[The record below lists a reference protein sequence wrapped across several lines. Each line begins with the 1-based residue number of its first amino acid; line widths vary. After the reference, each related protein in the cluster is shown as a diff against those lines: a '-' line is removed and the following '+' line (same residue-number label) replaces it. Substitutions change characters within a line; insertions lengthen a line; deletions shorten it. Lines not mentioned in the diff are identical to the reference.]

1 MVGTSPFGLYFDTA
15 TLYYRAYFAVPES
28 ITAPDGTPSGA
39 IRGFLDMVSTLVKT
53 YGADDLVFAW
63 DDDWRPQW
71 RVDLVP
77 SYKTHRLEDPNDE
90 SNTEEVVPDTLSP
103 QIDAIASII
112 DAIGLIRIGE
122 IGHEADDILGAL
134 AKKARGPIGV
144 VTGDRDLY
152 QLADDE
158 RSHVVVSITR
168 GVKKLVNVTDEW
180 LTESY
185 GIKGSQYVDYATLRG
200 DASDG
205 LPGAKGI
212 GEKTAATLIANY
224 GDLDGILQAAHDD
237 STPLKPGVRASLLG
251 HEDYLKKAR
260 KVVTVRS
267 DAKLPKSLA
276 VPSAVADVEALT
288 ELVNEWGIATHVNR
302 LLKVLNLEKI
312 QIA

>member
-1 MVGTSPFGLYFDTA
+1 MVAASPFGLYFDTA
-15 TLYYRAYFAVPES
+15 TLYYRAFFAVPES

-39 IRGFLDMVSTLVKT
+39 VRGFLDMVSALVKT

-77 SYKTHRLEDPNDE
+77 SYKTHRLEDPTDVTA
-90 SNTEEVVPDTLSP
+90 TEEVVPDTLSP
-103 QIDAIASII
+103 QIDAIAAII
-112 DAIGLIRIGE
+112 DAIGLVRVGQ

-134 AKKARGPIGV
+134 AKHAKGPIGV

-152 QLADDE
+152 QLANDE
-158 RSHVVVSITR
+158 RGHVVVSITR

-180 LTESY
+180 LTEAY
-185 GIKGSQYVDYATLRG
+185 GVTGSQYVDYATLRG

-212 GEKTAATLIANY
+212 GEKTAAALIATY
-224 GDLDGILQAAHDD
+224 GDLAGILAAARDS
-237 STPLKPGVRASLLG
+237 STPLKPGVRKSLLD
-251 HEDYLKKAR
+251 HEEYLKKAR

-267 DAKLPKSLA
+267 DAKLPRSLA
-276 VPSAVADVEALT
+276 VPAQIADRDGLT
-288 ELVNEWGIATHVNR
+288 ELVVEWGIAAHVNR